1 MAGKDRRRST
11 RTEGRCGADRR
22 VHGPEIREAFGEFM
36 DLGLYEKS
44 ADADSNI
51 VKNVDPNLLKKA
63 VREGIRIGLMKN
75 LHRHGN
81 ILFELG
87 LSKSSKYPSKE

>member
-36 DLGLYEKS
+36 DLGLYEEMF
-44 ADADSNI
+44 ADSSPLP
-51 VKNVDPNLLKKA
+51 KSVDPNLLKKA
-63 VREGIRIGLMKN
+63 IREGIRIGLMKN